1 VAYFSTLGFLIFF
14 SECYDSRLFAR
25 YVFTD
30 FYDSKTG
37 VSKKKWN
44 VFGNVQPEHFDPLA
58 FSKSV
63 GDYPPGGVARST
75 LAQWGQDGNFVFY
88 G

>member
-1 VAYFSTLGFLIFF
+1 LFS
-14 SECYDSRLFAR
+14 

-37 VSKKKWN
+37 IATKKWN
-44 VFGNVQPEHFDPLA
+44 VFGSVQPEHFDPLA

-63 GDYPPGGVARST
+63 GDYPPGGIASSQSST
-75 LAQWGQDGNFVFY
+75 LAQWQQDGNFVFY

>member
-1 VAYFSTLGFLIFF
+1 MQAVAKAKKEKRPII
-14 SECYDSRLFAR
+14 
-25 YVFTD
+25 

-37 VSKKKWN
+37 QSKKKWN
-44 VFGNVQPEHFDPLA
+44 IFGSVQPENFDPLA

-63 GDYPPGGVARST
+63 GDYPPGGAVGSQSST
-75 LAQWGQDGNFVFY
+75 LAQWGQGNNFVFY